1 MDDLSVI
8 SFRLQLVSAPMITSK
23 TTLSA
28 TPMLSRFLLPV
39 LIACFPF
46 ATRNAIAQV
55 DRVFPFTGNPV
66 VGKITEIRPQGVVI
80 EVSGTP
86 QTIAI
91 DKIRRVMF
99 EDEPNFLTRGRDF
112 VLDGDFEQAME
123 MLGKVD
129 FAEIKR
135 DAIKADAMY
144 YLARSESALALI
156 GRGNIAEATRKM
168 NAFATANRQSLHF
181 YPAAKVLGDLAV
193 ASGNHEQALRYYA
206 ALAQAPAAEMK
217 IEAEYLS
224 GNALLRQGK
233 LPEAEASFAKVGGA
247 TVDSAEGVR
256 LKSLAKAG
264 QAVVLAKQ
272 GNAQQALSLV
282 SSLIGELAPV
292 DSQLG
297 ARIYNAQGACLEA
310 LNDRE
315 GAVLAYL
322 HTHLMFSGQA
332 DAHAEA
338 LLRLVELWPQVGH
351 PERAAQARQELQ
363 QRYPGWLK

>member
-1 MDDLSVI
+1 
-8 SFRLQLVSAPMITSK
+8 
-23 TTLSA
+23 
-28 TPMLSRFLLPV
+28 
-39 LIACFPF
+39 
-46 ATRNAIAQV
+46 
-55 DRVFPFTGNPV
+55 
-66 VGKITEIRPQGVVI
+66 
-80 EVSGTP
+80 
-86 QTIAI
+86 
-91 DKIRRVMF
+91 
-99 EDEPNFLTRGRDF
+99 
-112 VLDGDFEQAME
+112 
-123 MLGKVD
+123 
-129 FAEIKR
+129 
-135 DAIKADAMY
+135 
-144 YLARSESALALI
+144 
-156 GRGNIAEATRKM
+156 
-168 NAFATANRQSLHF
+168 
-181 YPAAKVLGDLAV
+181 
-193 ASGNHEQALRYYA
+193 
-206 ALAQAPAAEMK
+206 
-217 IEAEYLS
+217 
-224 GNALLRQGK
+224 
-233 LPEAEASFAKVGGA
+233 
-247 TVDSAEGVR
+247 VDSAEGVR